1 MLTATLELPYNI
13 LLLVPQNLSSEVP
26 ADMTRLIEIDH
37 EDTILSTFILFVQTA
52 QAMLKYIDTALY
64 RKTRLSIS
72 QLIILKALA
81 INSVGMMPSEIA
93 RWTSTERHNI
103 TALVSRMKR
112 DGLVTT
118 ERNSNDKRLVNIK
131 LTNKGREISNQA
143 MLVAQEIVDQVMLSI
158 TEGDAALLKEKLRM
172 LRQNAYHGLEH
183 VTKHSQLQ
191 PE

>member
-1 MLTATLELPYNI
+1 MI
-13 LLLVPQNLSSEVP
+13 
-26 ADMTRLIEIDH
+26 RLIEVDH
-37 EDTILSTFILFVQTA
+37 ENTRLSTFILFVQTA
-52 QAMLKYIDTALY
+52 QAVLKYIDAHLY
-64 RKTRLSIS
+64 RKTHLSIS
-72 QLIILKALA
+72 KLIVLQALSST
-81 INSVGMMPSEIA
+81 SVGMMPSEIA

-112 DGLVTT
+112 DGLVTS

-131 LTNKGREISNQA
+131 LTNKGREASNQA
-143 MLVAQEIVDQVMLSI
+143 MLVAKEIVDQVMLSI
-158 TEGDAALLKEKLRM
+158 TEGDAALLKEKLRT

>member
-1 MLTATLELPYNI
+1 
-13 LLLVPQNLSSEVP
+13 
-26 ADMTRLIEIDH
+26 MTRLIDIDH
-37 EDTILSTFILFVQTA
+37 EDNILSTFILFVQTA
-52 QAMLKYIDTALY
+52 QVMLKYIDTALY
-64 RKTRLSIS
+64 RETRLSIS

-81 INSVGMMPSEIA
+81 INSAGMMPSEIA

-112 DGLVTT
+112 NGLVTT

-131 LTNKGREISNQA
+131 LTNKGREAGNQA

-158 TEGDAALLKEKLRM
+158 TEGEAALLKEKLIM
-172 LRQNAYHGLEH
+172 LRQNSSNGLEH
-183 VTKHSQLQ
+183 ITKHSQLQ

>member
-1 MLTATLELPYNI
+1 
-13 LLLVPQNLSSEVP
+13 
-26 ADMTRLIEIDH
+26 MTRLIEIDH
-37 EDTILSTFILFVQTA
+37 ENNILSTFILLVQTA

-64 RKTRLSIS
+64 RETRLSIS

-131 LTNKGREISNQA
+131 LTNKGREVSNQA
-143 MLVAQEIVDQVMLSI
+143 MLVAQEIVDKVMLSI
-158 TEGDAALLKEKLRM
+158 TEGDAALLKEKLRI
-172 LRQNAYHGLEH
+172 LRQNAYNSLEH

-191 PE
+191 SE